1 MLGPPALETSG
12 HVLSPGSPT
21 GPAHI
26 SSRAETGPGH
36 SRTCTQLPTFTKEA
50 QPECF
55 QSPEAGMGPPQ
66 SPCGWQV
73 WAPGERG
80 GRPQVRRGSD
90 QSPRGS
96 HSAERVGGGGRYE
109 CWDLHVHGLH
119 GRALGRQRSGYA
131 AGLPGARRALLTNAE
146 HPFPVHG
153 GSRLPHGGSS
163 REPATPSRVR
173 QVRPWGQG

>member
-26 SSRAETGPGH
+26 SSRAESGPGH

-55 QSPEAGMGPPQ
+55 QSLEAGMGPPE

-73 WAPGERG
+73 WAPREHG
-80 GRPQVRRGSD
+80 GRPQVRRASD

-96 HSAERVGGGGRYE
+96 HSAERVGVGAGTSAGISTSMAFTGE
-109 CWDLHVHGLH
+109 P
-119 GRALGRQRSGYA
+119 SGDRGVGMLLA
-131 AGLPGARRALLTNAE
+131 SQGPGAL
-146 HPFPVHG
+146 
-153 GSRLPHGGSS
+153 S
-163 REPATPSRVR
+163 
-173 QVRPWGQG
+173 